1 MLLAH
6 YLRRQKSLR
15 ESTATTKSR
24 EPTKRL
30 RVLQFGRFNNAEQN
44 GGIERHMQLLC
55 QGLTA
60 LDVDVT
66 YLVAGD
72 SLSSKAS
79 KISTQFGEY
88 DLVEA
93 ATFGT
98 HFSTAASPMQV
109 IKALMMHRQKPYDI
123 VHLHLPNPLAH
134 LTSILLP
141 KSVKCVITW
150 HSDIVKQK
158 RLLSIYLP
166 FLRKLVS
173 SADAVI
179 AATPAHFSSS
189 TQIPADYPATK
200 RLVIPYGRDFSDLAL
215 TPATTQLCDLLKTNA
230 KSASTTGRIIFALGR
245 HVYYK
250 GFDVLI
256 EAMRHVDAQLILGGD
271 GPLKAELQQQAER
284 LGLSHKVIFT
294 GSILEADLAAYF
306 NACDVFCLPS
316 VAQSEAFGLVQLEA
330 MACGKPVVCTQLNNG
345 VNVVNQAGIT
355 GLAVP
360 VRDVTAL
367 ATALNQLLTDDALR
381 LKLGEQAKAHA
392 INGYSLTTMATSHR
406 DLYHMLLS
414 T

>member
-1 MLLAH
+1 LPET
-6 YLRRQKSLR
+6 KV
-15 ESTATTKSR
+15 TTNLEQQSK
-24 EPTKRL
+24 PL

-55 QGLTA
+55 EGLTA

-72 SLSSKAS
+72 SLATKAS
-79 KISTQFGEY
+79 KVRTLQSSY

-98 HFSTAASPMQV
+98 YFSTAASPMQV
-109 IKALMMHRQKPYDI
+109 IKALMMHRKKPFDM

-134 LTSILLP
+134 VASWLLP
-141 KSVKCVITW
+141 KSIKRVITW
-150 HSDIVKQK
+150 HSDIIKQK

-166 FLRKLVS
+166 FLRRFVS
-173 SADAVI
+173 STDAVI
-179 AATPAHFSSS
+179 AATPAHFTSS
-189 TQIPADYPATK
+189 TQIPAGYPDSK
-200 RLVIPYGRDFSDLAL
+200 RHVIPYGRDFSDLEL
-215 TPATTQLCDLLKTNA
+215 TSATAQLCDLLKANA

-256 EAMRHVDAQLILGGD
+256 EAMLRVDAQLILGGD

-284 LGLSHKVIFT
+284 LGISHKVTFT
-294 GSILEADLAAYF
+294 GSIPEADLAAYF

-345 VNVVNQAGIT
+345 VNVVNQAGVT

-360 VRDVTAL
+360 VRDASAL
-367 ATALNQLLTDDALR
+367 AEALNRLLNDDALR
-381 LKLGEQAKAHA
+381 SKLGDQAKAHA
-392 INGYSLTTMATSHR
+392 ISGYSLTAMSNRHIN
-406 DLYHMLLS
+406 LYHMLLS

>member
-1 MLLAH
+1 MLQD
-6 YLRRQKSLR
+6 YYFRRQKCLSKHYL
-15 ESTATTKSR
+15 T
-24 EPTKRL
+24 TKRL

-55 QGLTA
+55 KGLTA

-79 KISTQFGEY
+79 RINTPLGSY

-98 HFSTAASPMQV
+98 LFSTAASPMQV
-109 IKALMMHRQKPYDI
+109 IKALLLHRNKPFDV

-134 LTSILLP
+134 IASWLLP
-141 KSVKCVITW
+141 RSVKRVITW
-150 HSDIVKQK
+150 HSDIIKQK

-166 FLRKLVS
+166 FLRRFVS
-173 SADAVI
+173 SSDAVI
-179 AATPAHFSSS
+179 AATPAHFTSS
-189 TQIPADYPATK
+189 TQIPTDYPDSK
-200 RLVIPYGRDFSDLAL
+200 RYVIPYGRDFSDLEL
-215 TPATTQLCDLLKTNA
+215 TRSTSDLCAVLKAKAKSSTTQ
-230 KSASTTGRIIFALGR
+230 GHIIFALGR

-256 EAMRHVDAQLILGGD
+256 EAMQHIDAQLILGGD
-271 GPLKAELQQQAER
+271 GPLKVELQQQVER
-284 LGLSHKVIFT
+284 LDISHKVFFT
-294 GSILEADLAAYF
+294 GSIPETDLAAYF

-316 VAQSEAFGLVQLEA
+316 VEQSEAFGLVQLEA

-360 VRDVTAL
+360 ARNATAL
-367 ATALNQLLTDDALR
+367 AKALNSLLNDNSLR
-381 LKLGEQAKAHA
+381 LKLGQQAKAHA
-392 INGYSLTTMATSHR
+392 INGYSLTAMSNSHVA
-406 DLYHMLLS
+406 LYHMLLS